1 MLGSIARSPKFWVLM
16 GATAAAAGSGVS
28 WLSRRVR
35 PGLIDWEMAQAVALW
50 FTSRPGDP
58 DGLPYPDADY
68 TEMVESSRNAVSE
81 YLGREAS
88 DKRAGVEVLDRKSWV
103 EVNILNF
110 KKMFKPVEE
119 SYQRLHTK
127 GAGAGRLMSGLTGL
141 AVSVQMGVMIGF
153 LSRRVL
159 GQYDIPLLEPGEGSI
174 YLVDVNINSLA
185 KKIGVKPDD
194 LRRWV
199 ALHETT
205 HAVEFESTPWL
216 RDYMAGLLGE
226 YLAEAGET
234 ILNPSRLR
242 ERIASMSSGRSKGL
256 RLNGVLRLMLSDK
269 QAQII
274 SQIQALMSVMEGYSN
289 HAMHNT
295 GQDLIPNYRIL
306 AARMKVREK
315 SRGFAFRVISR
326 LLGLDMKLEQYIIGE
341 SFINHVIGSNGV
353 QFANKVW
360 ESPDQI
366 PSLEEVREPDRWIS
380 RIEGESA

>member
-1 MLGSIARSPKFWVLM
+1 M
-16 GATAAAAGSGVS
+16 
-28 WLSRRVR
+28 
-35 PGLIDWEMAQAVALW
+35 W

-58 DGLPYPDADY
+58 DELPYPDADY

-110 KKMFKPVEE
+110 KKMFRPVEE

-127 GAGAGRLMSGLTGL
+127 SAGAGRLMSGLTGL
-141 AVSVQMGVMIGF
+141 AVSVQMGAMIGF

-174 YLVDVNINSLA
+174 YLLDVNINSLA
-185 KKIGVKPDD
+185 KKIGVNPDD

-234 ILNPSRLR
+234 ILNPARLR
-242 ERIASMSSGRSKGL
+242 ERIASASSGSSRGL
-256 RLNGVLRLMLSDK
+256 RLNGVLRLMLSEK

-295 GQDLIPNYRIL
+295 GEDLIPNYRIL
-306 AARMKVREK
+306 AARMKMREK

-341 SFINHVIGSNGV
+341 SFINHVVGSNGV

-380 RIEGESA
+380 RIEGTSA

>member
-1 MLGSIARSPKFWVLM
+1 M
-16 GATAAAAGSGVS
+16 GAAAAAAAAAGSGAS

-35 PGLIDWEMAQAVALW
+35 PGLIDWEMAQAVAMW

-58 DGLPYPDADY
+58 DELPYPDADY

-110 KKMFKPVEE
+110 KKMFRPVEE

-127 GAGAGRLMSGLTGL
+127 SAGSGRLMSGLTGL
-141 AVSVQMGVMIGF
+141 AVSVQMGAMIGF

-174 YLVDVNINSLA
+174 YLLDVNINSLA
-185 KKIGVKPDD
+185 KKIGVNPDD

-234 ILNPSRLR
+234 ILNPARLR
-242 ERIASMSSGRSKGL
+242 ERIASASSGSSRGL
-256 RLNGVLRLMLSDK
+256 RLNGVLRLMLSEK

-295 GQDLIPNYRIL
+295 GEDLIPNYRIL
-306 AARMKVREK
+306 AARMKMREK

-341 SFINHVIGSNGV
+341 SFINHVVGSNGV

-380 RIEGESA
+380 RIEGTSA